1 MKNLHPTKQL
11 LIDVTVELLEGKQ
24 PHEVQV
30 DEILEKSGISK
41 GSLYHHFTDLA
52 ELLETALV
60 RRYSSYVDMSIGF
73 MTRELMVKTKDELY
87 NGLVRLTELTQD
99 PARAKYRSERAR
111 ALALAE
117 GNSRFAKLLGEEQE
131 RLTESLAD
139 IVQDLQN
146 KDLVTSRYDAR
157 VIATYIQSYTLG
169 IIINDINP
177 NPISMKDWQEMIN
190 SIAKYVFLDA

>member
-1 MKNLHPTKQL
+1 MKGLHPTKQA
-11 LIDVTVELLEGKQ
+11 LIDVTVELLDNKQ

-73 MTRELMVKTKDELY
+73 MARELMVKTKDDLY

-99 PARAKYRSERAR
+99 PARAKIRSERAR

-117 GNSRFAKLLGEEQE
+117 GNSRFAQLLGEEQE

-146 KDLVTSRYDAR
+146 KELVTSKYDAR
-157 VIATYIQSYTLG
+157 VIATFIQSYTLG

-190 SIAKYVFLDA
+190 NIAKFVFLDE